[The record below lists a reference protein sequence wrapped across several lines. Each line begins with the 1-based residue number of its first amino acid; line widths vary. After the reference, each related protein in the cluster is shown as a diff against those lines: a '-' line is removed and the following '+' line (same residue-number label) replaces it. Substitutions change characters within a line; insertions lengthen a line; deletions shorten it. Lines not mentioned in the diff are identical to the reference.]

1 VKVKGDKTLISK
13 LAKDEYAFGWYSWTD
28 GQHIVRSPM
37 AVSLA

>member
-1 VKVKGDKTLISK
+1 VKVRGDQALINK

-28 GQHIVRSPM
+28 RQHIVRSPM